1 MEVKMISK
9 KSIKNKVSGT
19 QNYLTTWI
27 KSFSGSLTIFCLI
40 ILSFL
45 PFFSQDRAY
54 VSYFI
59 PQFTFFFIYAIF
71 AASWDIAT
79 GLAGQANFGQ
89 SIFFGLAGYIGGAL
103 IIEMGVPSWIA
114 IIIAVIGATFIG
126 FLVGIPAL
134 KIKGPYLMLVT
145 LVLSF
150 IILRV
155 LATSHSGP
163 PLYGY
168 EGISGLP
175 KLNPNPIIEYFIL
188 FISLIVCF
196 IIMMSISK
204 SKLGTILR
212 SIRDD
217 EIGSEASGI
226 NTMKYKLIAFMLCAL
241 FSGLAGIYFGLHYQ
255 TVNPAGNLS
264 MTISFL
270 AIIMAALGGIGTIR
284 GSLVGAFF
292 YVFLEFVLV
301 EIGLDMDVVHI
312 VFSIILLLVIR
323 FASRGLL
330 APLLDRLRDLWDVL
344 LGR

>member
-1 MEVKMISK
+1 MISK
-9 KSIKNKVSGT
+9 KSIKNKISGT
-19 QNYLTTWI
+19 QNYLITWI
-27 KSFSGSLTIFCLI
+27 KSFSGSLTILCMI
-40 ILSFL
+40 ILTFL
-45 PFFSQDRAY
+45 PFFSQDDLY
-54 VSYFI
+54 VKYFI

-71 AASWDIAT
+71 AASWDIVT

-103 IIEMGVPSWIA
+103 IIEWGFPLWIA
-114 IIIAVIGATFIG
+114 IIISVIGSTLIG

-150 IILRV
+150 IILSL
-155 LATSHSGP
+155 LATSPPGP
-163 PLYGY
+163 PFYGY

-175 KLNPNPIIEYFIL
+175 KLSSNPVIEYFIL
-188 FISLIVCF
+188 YISLIISF
-196 IIMMSISK
+196 IIMMWISR

-217 EIGSEASGI
+217 EIGAEASGI
-226 NTMKYKLIAFMLCAL
+226 NTMKYKLYAFMLCAL
-241 FSGLAGIYFGLHYQ
+241 FSGLAGIYYGLHYQ

-264 MTISFL
+264 MSISFL
-270 AIIMAALGGIGTIR
+270 AIIMAALGGIATIK

-292 YVFLEFVLV
+292 YVFLEFILI
-301 EIGLDMDVVHI
+301 EIGIPLDAVRI
-312 VFSIILLLVIR
+312 VFSVILLLVIR
-323 FASRGLL
+323 FANRGIL
-330 APLLDRLRDLWDVL
+330 APLLERLRNLWDVL